1 MLGYFNSATIGS
13 FADIIRG
20 EFSWVGISN
29 GGWLGKLFFSFFL
42 LTLPWRLGRHLL
54 CNMNVGKPEGERTS
68 SSKRLG

>member
-29 GGWLGKLFFSFFL
+29 GGWLGKLFFSFFFAYAAVA
-42 LTLPWRLGRHLL
+42 PWASLAMQYECG
-54 CNMNVGKPEGERTS
+54 
-68 SSKRLG
+68 